1 MALINPFRLFTRPEY
16 LFRPSQVAHRFG
28 RLISGTPPG
37 DFLTVTLPWGAPLR
51 VRHREVIGANI
62 WCYGLFD
69 LIVAEAITRLMDES
83 EVALD
88 IGANIGQMTSL
99 MRCRAGQKG
108 RVHAFEPHPVV
119 FGELDFNM
127 KQTAPGLNQAPVELN
142 NFGLSDADGT
152 ASLDAGE
159 NWEENRGLARV
170 VAGGASS
177 GKGTMQIQIKRLDS
191 VLPADVRVG
200 VCKMDVEGHE
210 LSVLSGAKRL
220 LAEGRIRDVV
230 FEDFS
235 GYPSPVH
242 QRLLDAGYTLFCL
255 HLSSLRPSLSKPA
268 TSSGSKDGAEAGN
281 YLATREPERAVE
293 RFRDWGWQV
302 LRG

>member
-16 LFRPSQVAHRFG
+16 LFRPSQVAHRFQ
-28 RLISGTPPG
+28 RMISGPPPG

-51 VRHREVIGANI
+51 VRHKEVIGANI

-69 LIVAEAITRLMDES
+69 LIVAEAITRLMDKS

-99 MRCRAGQKG
+99 MRCRAGEKG

-119 FGELDFNM
+119 FGELDFNV
-127 KQTAPGLNQAPVELN
+127 KQTSPGLCQAPVELH
-142 NFGLSDADGT
+142 NFGLSESDGT
-152 ASLDAGE
+152 ASLDSGE

-170 VAGGASS
+170 VVGAASPSS
-177 GKGTMQIQIKRLDS
+177 RTTQIQIKRLDS
-191 VLPADVRVG
+191 VLPADVRVD

-210 LSVLSGAKRL
+210 LSVLKGAKRL
-220 LAEGRIRDVV
+220 LAEGRIRDIV
-230 FEDFS
+230 FEDFNS
-235 GYPSPVH
+235 YPGPVH
-242 QRLLDAGYTLFCL
+242 QRLIEAGYTLFCL
-255 HLSSLRPSLSKPA
+255 HLSSLRPSLSQPSA
-268 TSSGSKDGAEAGN
+268 SKDSAEAGN
-281 YLATREPERAVE
+281 YLATREPQRAVE